1 MRLLG
6 YNIDGKFSEVIQGV
20 KLNLHVV
27 GGTKTFLPKV
37 KQKNTKIEQTLSKS
51 WKYKKVIS
59 ENSMIQVMR
68 TSIHSFLKLFVTF
81 RSKPLDVSILRH
93 RQQQQT
99 LPQRTCT
106 GNLTFF
112 FLWTN
117 SVFFTLGCMRWSRI
131 CETKKLVGCHEWI
144 S

>member
-51 WKYKKVIS
+51 
-59 ENSMIQVMR
+59 
-68 TSIHSFLKLFVTF
+68 
-81 RSKPLDVSILRH
+81 
-93 RQQQQT
+93 
-99 LPQRTCT
+99 
-106 GNLTFF
+106 
-112 FLWTN
+112 
-117 SVFFTLGCMRWSRI
+117 
-131 CETKKLVGCHEWI
+131 
-144 S
+144 